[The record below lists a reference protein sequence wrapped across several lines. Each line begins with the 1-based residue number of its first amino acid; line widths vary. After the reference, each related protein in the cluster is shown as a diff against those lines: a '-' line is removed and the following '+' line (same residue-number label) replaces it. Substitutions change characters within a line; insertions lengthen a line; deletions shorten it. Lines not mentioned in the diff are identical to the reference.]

1 MPTDKQHPTPDWKC
15 AGCGAVASE
24 RVRNCECVTDVL
36 YRRVGGEMEHEI
48 KIKKEKE
55 EEMTKL
61 HFSGE
66 ESERMAKMIHYPECW
81 DTACYPTLAE
91 AIYNIVVCAGCS
103 EHKFPQVQNFGPAR
117 IG

>member
-1 MPTDKQHPTPDWKC
+1 MSQQPKSQTTLEPSK
-15 AGCGAVASE
+15 
-24 RVRNCECVTDVL
+24 L
-36 YRRVGGEMEHEI
+36 
-48 KIKKEKE
+48 
-55 EEMTKL
+55 MT

-103 EHKFPQVQNFGPAR
+103 EHKYPQVQNFGPAR